1 MEIGSRHNK
10 NLKQSHPKR
19 LKRGNNVLKR
29 CDEKEAVMLK
39 VTSVSNRYLNNMIYN
54 KQTNKQTNDHTQNLQ
69 DTRVL
74 TLKSQLNVIRLP
86 TDMSVISSDGI

>member
-1 MEIGSRHNK
+1 MEIGGSRHRE
-10 NLKQSHPKR
+10 NLKQSDPRH

-29 CDEKEAVMLK
+29 CEEKEAVMLK
-39 VTSVSNRYLNNMIYN
+39 VTSISNRYLNNMIYN
-54 KQTNKQTNDHTQNLQ
+54 KQINDHTQNIQ

>member
-39 VTSVSNRYLNNMIYN
+39 VTSVSNRYLNNMIYD
-54 KQTNKQTNDHTQNLQ
+54 KQTNKQTITHKIYKTHGYLLSSLS
-69 DTRVL
+69 L
-74 TLKSQLNVIRLP
+74 T
-86 TDMSVISSDGI
+86 